1 MTEEAMDEIISKIKE
16 EIQLFDQDDV
26 RAECTEEEALK
37 IAAKTREIAL
47 EKADS
52 DEIKDI
58 IEEQADNAHMHG
70 FDYYADPIIYNLSQE
85 IIIDAYLEAI
95 QR

>member
-1 MTEEAMDEIISKIKE
+1 MTEEAMNEIISIIKD

-26 RAECTEEEALK
+26 RAECDEETARK

-58 IEEQADNAHMHG
+58 IDEQADRAHMHG
-70 FDYYADPIIYNLSQE
+70 CDYYADPIAYNLSQE
-85 IIIDAYLEAI
+85 IINDAYIEAI